1 MSFRDILAAAT
12 IVLLWSVNFTANKVA
27 VGQLPPVLVVALRFV
42 LMAVLLA
49 PLLRRPL
56 PAAAFRRVLVLSF
69 TLGVLH
75 FGLFFT
81 GLKGIGAGL
90 SAIVGQ
96 LAVPFS
102 AILAAVLF
110 GERTGAFQVIGMAVA
125 FAGVYVIVGEP
136 GLEVDAWHLV
146 LSVAAALAFAA
157 ANVQIKRLAPIAPF
171 TLNAW
176 IALLAA
182 PQMFVAS
189 WLLEGGQMAAVAAA
203 DWRGWGALV
212 FTTVTGGIIAYGLW
226 YSLLG
231 RHPINRVMPLTLLAP
246 GLAVIVAALLLGEP
260 LTAKVLAGAALTL
273 AGVAII
279 QWRQPRAAAST
290 RAVAET
296 ETKGTDG

>member
-1 MSFRDILAAAT
+1 MSPRDILAAAA
-12 IVLLWSVNFTANKVA
+12 IVLLWSVNFSANKVA
-27 VGQLPPVLVVALRFV
+27 VGQLPPVLMVALRFV

-56 PAAAFRRVLVLSF
+56 PGPALRRVLLLSF
-69 TLGVLH
+69 TLGVMH
-75 FGLFFT
+75 FGLFFA

-102 AILAAVLF
+102 AILAALLF
-110 GERTGAFQVIGMAVA
+110 GERTGPLQVLGMAVA
-125 FAGVYVIVGEP
+125 FVGVYVIAGEP
-136 GLEVDAWHLV
+136 SLEVDAWHLA

-157 ANVQIKRLAPIAPF
+157 ANIQIKRLAPIAPL

-176 IALLAA
+176 IAVLAA
-182 PQMFVAS
+182 PQMLVAS
-189 WLLEGGQMAAVAAA
+189 WLLESGQMAALAAA
-203 DWRGWGALV
+203 DWRGWSALA
-212 FTTVTGGIIAYGLW
+212 FTTVTGGIISYALW

-231 RHPINRVMPLTLLAP
+231 RHPVNRVVPLTLLAP
-246 GLAVIVAALLLGEP
+246 GLAVIIAAGLLGEP
-260 LTAKVLAGAALTL
+260 LTAKVLAGAVLTL

-290 RAVAET
+290 ATAA